1 MLHDILVEITEFLTA
16 SRGCLKCDTNI
27 GDSVTFDLGLAEF
40 DLIYSTKKKKMIL
53 KCFCKELCL
62 YIQSCLISI
71 NVHTIWCRVYGMK
84 ENIKQVI

>member
-40 DLIYSTKKKKMIL
+40 DLIYSTKKKKKIDL
-53 KCFCKELCL
+53 EVLLQGAVSRYSKLLNF
-62 YIQSCLISI
+62 
-71 NVHTIWCRVYGMK
+71 H
-84 ENIKQVI
+84 

>member
-40 DLIYSTKKKKMIL
+40 DLIYSTKKKKKIDL
-53 KCFCKELCL
+53 EVLL
-62 YIQSCLISI
+62 QGAVSI
-71 NVHTIWCRVYGMK
+71 YSKLLNFH
-84 ENIKQVI
+84 

>member
-40 DLIYSTKKKKMIL
+40 DLIYSTKKKKNDL
-53 KCFCKELCL
+53 EVLLQGAVSRYSKLLNF
-62 YIQSCLISI
+62 
-71 NVHTIWCRVYGMK
+71 H
-84 ENIKQVI
+84 

>member
-40 DLIYSTKKKKMIL
+40 DLIYSTKKKKKNDL
-53 KCFCKELCL
+53 EVLLQGAVSRYSKLLNF
-62 YIQSCLISI
+62 
-71 NVHTIWCRVYGMK
+71 H
-84 ENIKQVI
+84 

>member
-40 DLIYSTKKKKMIL
+40 DLIYSTKKKK
-53 KCFCKELCL
+53 K
-62 YIQSCLISI
+62 
-71 NVHTIWCRVYGMK
+71 N
-84 ENIKQVI
+84 